1 MSVTHAVPSRR
12 RKEAPALSS
21 PPKPREPSSSPLTK
35 YLKPTGT
42 STSVRPTLSGHAI
55 DHAAAHDGLAHR
67 RVHAPARPVAE
78 QIRDA
83 RGQIVVGIEEPG
95 APGHDAVAVGV
106 GVIGEGEIEAVAQAD
121 EAGHGIGRGRVHP
134 DLAVPV
140 DGHEPKR
147 RVDRLVHDVEP
158 QAVPLGDGRPV
169 PDAGAPERIH
179 ADPERAAAERRH
191 VDDGAEPVDIVVD
204 VREAVHGRRAARALV
219 RDARD
224 AGEPRGEELIGP
236 VLDPPGDLGVG
247 GAARWRI
254 VLEAAGVGR
263 IVRGRDDDAVG
274 ESCRF
279 AAAAVVVE
287 DGLRDDRRRH
297 RAVVA
302 VEHDVD
308 AVRGEHLERA
318 RAGGLGQRMGVAP
331 EEERPV
337 DPLGLPVETDG
348 LGHGEDMRLVEA
360 RRERRAAMSR
370 GAERHALPGE
380 GGVGP
385 LGVVRRDEAR
395 NIREERDRGRLARE
409 RIDARRAHPRTSR
422 AGRRSQAADPEVTIV
437 MTLFNHAA

>member
-1 MSVTHAVPSRR
+1 MRSN
-12 RKEAPALSS
+12 
-21 PPKPREPSSSPLTK
+21 
-35 YLKPTGT
+35 
-42 STSVRPTLSGHAI
+42 
-55 DHAAAHDGLAHR
+55 
-67 RVHAPARPVAE
+67 
-78 QIRDA
+78 
-83 RGQIVVGIEEPG
+83 
-95 APGHDAVAVGV
+95 
-106 GVIGEGEIEAVAQAD
+106 
-121 EAGHGIGRGRVHP
+121 
-134 DLAVPV
+134 
-140 DGHEPKR
+140 
-147 RVDRLVHDVEP
+147 
-158 QAVPLGDGRPV
+158 
-169 PDAGAPERIH
+169 
-179 ADPERAAAERRH
+179 
-191 VDDGAEPVDIVVD
+191 
-204 VREAVHGRRAARALV
+204 
-219 RDARD
+219 

-247 GAARWRI
+247 GAARRRI

-274 ESCRF
+274 EARLS
-279 AAAAVVVE
+279 AAVVVE

-297 RAVVA
+297 RAVVT

-318 RAGGLGQRMGVAP
+318 RSGGLGQRMGVAP

-385 LGVVRRDEAR
+385 LGVVRRDEAG
-395 NIREERDRGRLARE
+395 NIRQQRDGRRLARE
-409 RIDARRAHPRTSR
+409 RIDARRGHPRTSR
-422 AGRRSQAADPEVTIV
+422 AGRRNQAAEPTVTIV